1 MKLIN
6 TVSESVVPCLWMS
19 YKPTAR
25 EIYPSSANPVIWKV
39 NLPIHNLPIPSKYI
53 CMHMN
58 RLYAQPDSI
67 HLRQNWKSVVLT
79 HPPHYPWLYPRVYNW
94 KKLVQP
100 MSVENFQ
107 ICDISGIFIFQSLI
121 DSVLKTWAFVA
132 AVIAVSLG
140 ACPVSS
146 FCAEWQWRH
155 RYLEHPW
162 GLYWTV

>member
-1 MKLIN
+1 MSQLREKFILVQQTQLFEKLTFQFI
-6 TVSESVVPCLWMS
+6 
-19 YKPTAR
+19 
-25 EIYPSSANPVIWKV
+25 
-39 NLPIHNLPIPSKYI
+39 KYI
-53 CMHMN
+53 CLHMN
-58 RLYAQPDSI
+58 GLYAQPDSI

-100 MSVENFQ
+100 MSVEIFQ

-132 AVIAVSLG
+132 AVIAVNLG

-146 FCAEWQWRH
+146 
-155 RYLEHPW
+155 
-162 GLYWTV
+162 GLCRVTVTSSLSRTSLGSVLITKSLSVCY